1 MSLICYLF
9 RNQRR
14 ERSEI
19 DVKPPTSA
27 KSSRR
32 KSARKSARMSQDNM
46 EVTNSISLASSRTQ
60 NDSQLLG
67 SRLKDIENEVKK
79 GHDRTHSS
87 KSMMITDL
95 ISDNDSFKQTPQT
108 PQKPPSASTRRK
120 SDVLKEESLSSKSR
134 PGSSQAP
141 PKSAKSRPQTTTR
154 AQSRQGQQSRAQSRQ
169 GSRPSSRANSR
180 MGSSRATSRAET

>member
-1 MSLICYLF
+1 M
-9 RNQRR
+9 
-14 ERSEI
+14 
-19 DVKPPTSA
+19 KPPTSA

-46 EVTNSISLASSRTQ
+46 EVTKSTSLASSRTQ

-141 PKSAKSRPQTTTR
+141 KSAKSRPQTTPR